1 MSEYSPRPGTV
12 RSYDE
17 RAEFDEPCTRNRIGS
32 GVSPV
37 LGVPTRL
44 RQRLSA
50 TSPFLAQYSAL
61 QITPSLPSPA
71 PVLCACAVKADASP
85 APTPRLAP
93 LRIVR
98 RARACSGDIGLSVIA
113 SSDLG
118 ASALGGR
125 ALAVCN
131 GYGPRSYQSA
141 ERAGRWQNGNPAAKQ
156 ANLSQHKPSR
166 ASPHFATRFRTI
178 GSNARAVPLQRGI
191 GNQMLQRRYG
201 GKVPGRGLTRRA
213 MELRPPNREHRVLE
227 ALHRAAVFCDQR
239 IGWNRIGVALS
250 LTIIA
255 VAAVVLYRILRT
267 IDAGEVVEALVTVN
281 LRDVTLAALFVAGGY
296 LTLTFYDLFA
306 LRTIGR
312 TDVPYW
318 AAALAAFTSY
328 SVGHNVGASVFTGG
342 AVRYRVYSGWVW
354 RRPRIVGRDTW
365 SVNLPGGPLTL
376 LQIGLGILDLCFC
389 ALAMYMLVP
398 DEPNIGFVTLAV
410 IFVSA
415 TLLGFASHAP
425 GGIGVFD
432 AAMLVAL
439 WQFDKEDV
447 LAGLLLF
454 RLLYY
459 IVPFALSLLVLG
471 GRELVLAVRG
481 ASPPPLEPIPSLVPT
496 EVATSPEPSQE

>member
-1 MSEYSPRPGTV
+1 
-12 RSYDE
+12 
-17 RAEFDEPCTRNRIGS
+17 
-32 GVSPV
+32 
-37 LGVPTRL
+37 
-44 RQRLSA
+44 
-50 TSPFLAQYSAL
+50 
-61 QITPSLPSPA
+61 
-71 PVLCACAVKADASP
+71 
-85 APTPRLAP
+85 
-93 LRIVR
+93 
-98 RARACSGDIGLSVIA
+98 
-113 SSDLG
+113 
-118 ASALGGR
+118 
-125 ALAVCN
+125 
-131 GYGPRSYQSA
+131 
-141 ERAGRWQNGNPAAKQ
+141 
-156 ANLSQHKPSR
+156 
-166 ASPHFATRFRTI
+166 
-178 GSNARAVPLQRGI
+178 
-191 GNQMLQRRYG
+191 MLD
-201 GKVPGRGLTRRA
+201 
-213 MELRPPNREHRVLE
+213 

-267 IDAGEVVEALVTVN
+267 MDASEVVEALVTID

-296 LTLTFYDLFA
+296 FTLTFYDLFA

-312 TDVPYW
+312 NDVPYW

-342 AVRYRVYSGWVW
+342 AVRYRVYSAWGLTAVEVAKICFVAGLTFWLGNATVLGLGIAYAPLAATAIDQLPAWFNRGGAFVILIVLALYVGWVW

-365 SVNLPGGPLTL
+365 CVNLPGGPLTL
-376 LQIGLGILDLCFC
+376 LQIGIGIVDLGFC

-398 DEPNIGFVTLAV
+398 GEPNIGFVTLAV

-459 IVPFALSLLVLG
+459 IVPFALSLLILG

-481 ASPPPLEPIPSLVPT
+481 VSPPPLEPIPSLAPT
-496 EVATSPEPSQE
+496 EVATSPEASQEQA